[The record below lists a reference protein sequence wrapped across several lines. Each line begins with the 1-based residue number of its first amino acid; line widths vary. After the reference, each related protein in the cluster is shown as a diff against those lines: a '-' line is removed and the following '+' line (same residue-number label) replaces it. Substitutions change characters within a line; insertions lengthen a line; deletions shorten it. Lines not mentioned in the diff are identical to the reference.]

1 MTVKW
6 EKFAGSTDV
15 FAIRL
20 SFSPDPDEG
29 VAIDRDE
36 SASWGRL
43 QLWVKGQ
50 NLCAH
55 VDQGEFIQ
63 GVHWYMLPFLEWVA
77 NSWNPLLHEERLP
90 NRNIGDNAVE
100 SLAITRNAPALA
112 SEVDISEWDQEWY
125 DWHQRHSLRAA
136 RNGGLFPNV
145 LFRRLRDQI
154 EVSWDGALPAGTPAG
169 FRFNL
174 AQGSEQL
181 NPEDVAGPLYDVTFE
196 AVRYLRKFAPGSVRL
211 ESVYETLLEVPNSN
225 QRDIRLGW
233 LADLP
238 IPENAT
244 DRLKRRSAEQLK
256 WSWERLT
263 EVLQTLSHGPA
274 LSAAL
279 AADDTPLVLVGSCQA
294 ALLFGSV
301 SPKISESD
309 VYTLGDVLIRQY
321 SRSRSGDDAL
331 EILSEDVPADRGSQ
345 IWEQGYDLAESLHDV
360 LNLTGDWVDVRQVL
374 RRFGIQELRRDLKDT
389 GIRGCSIVG
398 PHHKPTIV
406 INRSWRYSRSPAGVR
421 FTIAHELCHI
431 LYDRSRGRKLAVAS
445 GPWAPRTIEKR
456 ANAFAAMFLMPPH
469 LIEHAVADS
478 PDPITELAGV
488 KAVARKLHVSVVAA
502 IEHLCNLTLMT
513 EIERDELLARQGSAE
528 NISLRH
534 TWSACSLPR
543 GSSACKMLDRG
554 NAGCVQAFIGLIWK
568 VSAVID

>member
-29 VAIDRDE
+29 VAIDREE

-43 QLWVKGQ
+43 QMWVKGQ

-77 NSWNPLLHEERLP
+77 DSWNPLLHEERLP
-90 NRNIGDNAVE
+90 NRNVGDNAVE
-100 SLAITRNAPALA
+100 SLAITRNAPTLA
-112 SEVDISEWDQEWY
+112 SEVDISEWEQEWY
-125 DWHQRHSLRAA
+125 DWYQRHSLRAA
-136 RNGGLFPNV
+136 RSGGLFPNV
-145 LFRRLRDQI
+145 LFRRLQDQI
-154 EVSWDGALPAGTPAG
+154 EVSWDGELSSGTPGG

-174 AQGSEQL
+174 AQGSEMLDPQ
-181 NPEDVAGPLYDVTFE
+181 DVAGPLYDVTLD
-196 AVRYLRKFAPGSVRL
+196 AVSYLRKSAPNSARL
-211 ESVYETLLEVPNSN
+211 ESVYETLLAIPNSN

-233 LADLP
+233 LVDLP
-238 IPENAT
+238 TPENAP
-244 DRLKRRSAEQLK
+244 DRPKRRSAEQVK
-256 WSWERLT
+256 RSWEKIT
-263 EVLQTLSHGPA
+263 EVLQNISHGPA
-274 LSAAL
+274 LNAAL
-279 AADDTPLVLVGSCQA
+279 AADDTPLVLAGSCQA

-301 SPKISESD
+301 SPTVSEAD

-321 SRSRSGDDAL
+321 SRSRSHDEAV
-331 EILSEDVPADRGSQ
+331 EILSEDVPVNGRPQ

-360 LNLTGDWVDVRQVL
+360 LNLSGNWVDVRQVL
-374 RRFGIQELRRDLKDT
+374 RRFGIQELRRDLEDT

-398 PHHKPTIV
+398 PQHKPTIV
-406 INRSWRYSRSPAGVR
+406 INRSWRYSASPAGVR

-431 LYDRSRGRKLAVAS
+431 LYDRSRGRKLAIAS

-469 LIEHAVADS
+469 LIELAVADS

-488 KAVARKLHVSVVAA
+488 KAVARELHVSVIAA
-502 IEHLCNLTLMT
+502 IEHLRNLTLMT
-513 EIERDELLARQGSAE
+513 EIERDELLAQLGNPES
-528 NISLRH
+528 IS
-534 TWSACSLPR
+534 S
-543 GSSACKMLDRG
+543 
-554 NAGCVQAFIGLIWK
+554 
-568 VSAVID
+568 